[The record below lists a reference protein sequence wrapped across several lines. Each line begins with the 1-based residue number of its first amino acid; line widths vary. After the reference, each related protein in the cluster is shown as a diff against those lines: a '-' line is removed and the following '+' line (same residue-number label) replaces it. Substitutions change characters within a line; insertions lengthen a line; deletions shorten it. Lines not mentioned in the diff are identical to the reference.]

1 MECKEVTQ
9 LLDNLDVE
17 PLSGDEEINDDLLNA
32 FTDFY
37 EKLVLSG
44 NTVNVSMYI
53 RFPVLPLLRSIKGV
67 MPSLRKY
74 RYTAS
79 ASCAASSSILVTLN
93 SGIQRLILKNECR
106 KESMSCREAR
116 SSKGKTGR
124 SLSESDAT
132 YMYR

>member
-44 NTVNVSMYI
+44 NLKT
-53 RFPVLPLLRSIKGV
+53 
-67 MPSLRKY
+67 
-74 RYTAS
+74 
-79 ASCAASSSILVTLN
+79 LVTQL
-93 SGIQRLILKNECR
+93 
-106 KESMSCREAR
+106 ESVKDLE
-116 SSKGKTGR
+116 
-124 SLSESDAT
+124 ENVAT
-132 YMYR
+132 KCAIMFQKSAWNYFL

>member
-44 NTVNVSMYI
+44 NLKT
-53 RFPVLPLLRSIKGV
+53 
-67 MPSLRKY
+67 
-74 RYTAS
+74 
-79 ASCAASSSILVTLN
+79 LVTQL
-93 SGIQRLILKNECR
+93 
-106 KESMSCREAR
+106 ESVKDLE
-116 SSKGKTGR
+116 
-124 SLSESDAT
+124 ENDAT
-132 YMYR
+132 KCSIMFQKSAWNYFL

>member
-44 NTVNVSMYI
+44 NLKTLVTQLESVKDLEENDATKCAIMYI
-53 RFPVLPLLRSIKGV
+53 ATVFITEAMGTLGNAKQPQNLLKLPTPIRCV
-67 MPSLRKY
+67 EP
-74 RYTAS
+74 
-79 ASCAASSSILVTLN
+79 
-93 SGIQRLILKNECR
+93 
-106 KESMSCREAR
+106 
-116 SSKGKTGR
+116 
-124 SLSESDAT
+124 
-132 YMYR
+132 

>member
-44 NTVNVSMYI
+44 NLKT
-53 RFPVLPLLRSIKGV
+53 
-67 MPSLRKY
+67 
-74 RYTAS
+74 
-79 ASCAASSSILVTLN
+79 LVTQL
-93 SGIQRLILKNECR
+93 
-106 KESMSCREAR
+106 ESVKDLE
-116 SSKGKTGR
+116 
-124 SLSESDAT
+124 ENDAT
-132 YMYR
+132 VE